1 MKTVLLFALLFVFL
15 GIVLIPYAGLQADEV
30 LFTQPLHGMIDPTF
44 SIRAFHHLV
53 PLMVMSYIGAL
64 KSFIYWPLSWI
75 FSPSVYFVRLPMV
88 LIGAATVLVFYKWAG
103 IFAGPRGALLAAV
116 LLATD
121 PTFLLTDTFDWG
133 PVALQHLLV
142 VSGCLLI
149 ARGRLSWGTFLF
161 GLALWNK
168 TIFLWTLAGLVLASL
183 VVCHAAVR
191 AVLADRRQCAR
202 AALAFVLGAL
212 PLLVFNVNQPN
223 ATLGGNAHLSFE
235 NFPVK
240 YAVLSS
246 AVDGSGLLGY
256 LVAPESEENP
266 KEPSSLQGR
275 AASWISQHSGHREK
289 NWMFYAILLA
299 AAMALLW
306 WRTPGRRAAL
316 FAVVCGGV
324 TFLAMAVT
332 RNAGAGIHHSVL
344 LWPMPQLLVG
354 ASFGALPWRWLRV
367 GMVALLVGGNLL
379 VVNQYIAQFERNGT
393 VGSFTD
399 AVSPLAESLAG
410 PTGDIYIIDWGI
422 YESVDFLLQ
431 GKSHLRGSWPLLVQ
445 ATPDPG
451 QRREIDTMLADPHAL
466 FVSHVP
472 SREAFHGVTEHLETI
487 ARAEGYEKEP
497 IRIVADRNGRPV
509 FQVFRF
515 QHSSTV
521 PPNTTTFDSC
531 APADPRLETQRI
543 GEIICTQLSARR

>member
-1 MKTVLLFALLFVFL
+1 MKAILLFIVFFVFL
-15 GIVLIPYAGLQADEV
+15 EFVLIPYAGLQADEV
-30 LFTQPLHGMIDPTF
+30 LFAQPLYGLINVTVAL
-44 SIRAFHHLV
+44 SVFHHLV
-53 PLMVMSYIGAL
+53 PLMAMSYIGAL

-75 FSPSVYFVRLPMV
+75 FSFSVYFVRLPMV
-88 LIGAATVLVFYKWAG
+88 LVGAATVLVFYKWAG
-103 IFAGPRGALLAAV
+103 TFAGPRSALLAAV

-149 ARGRLSWGTFLF
+149 ARGRLSWGAFLF

-168 TIFLWTLAGLVLASL
+168 AIFLWTLTGLVLASL
-183 VVCHAAVR
+183 VVCQAAVR
-191 AVLADRRQCAR
+191 AVLADRRQCGR

-212 PLLVFNVNQPN
+212 PLLVFNVKQPN
-223 ATLGGNAHLSFE
+223 STLGDNAHFSFE

-246 AVDGSGLLGY
+246 AVNGSGLFGY
-256 LVAPESEENP
+256 LVALESEENP
-266 KEPSSLQGR
+266 KEPSSPQGR
-275 AASWISQHSGHREK
+275 AASWISQHSGRRER
-289 NWMFYAILLA
+289 NLMFEAILLA

-306 WRTPGRRAAL
+306 RRHPGRRAAR
-316 FAVVCGGV
+316 FAIVCSGV

-367 GMVALLVGGNLL
+367 GVVALLAGSNLL
-379 VVNQYIAQFERNGT
+379 VVNQYIVQFERNGT

-399 AVSPLAESLAG
+399 AMNPLAESLAG
-410 PTGDIYIIDWGI
+410 STDTIHIIDWGI
-422 YESVDFLLQ
+422 FEPVDFLQQ
-431 GKSHLRGSWPLLVQ
+431 GKLHLRQSYLFLIQ

-451 QRREIDTMLADPHAL
+451 QRREIDAMLADPHAL
-466 FVSHVP
+466 FVGHVP
-472 SREAFHGVTEHLETI
+472 SREAFHGVNEHLETV
-487 ARAEGYEKEP
+487 AREEGYEKEP
-497 IRIVADRNGRPV
+497 VRIVADRNGRAV

-515 QHSSTV
+515 QPTLAG
-521 PPNTTTFDSC
+521 PPNATTSSS
-531 APADPRLETQRI
+531 ALQLP
-543 GEIICTQLSARR
+543 LSAK

>member
-1 MKTVLLFALLFVFL
+1 MKTVLFFVLLFVFL
-15 GIVLIPYAGLQADEV
+15 GIILIPYDGLQSDEV
-30 LFTQPLHGMIDPTF
+30 MFAEPLHGLINPTF
-44 SIRAFHHLV
+44 SIRAFHHVV

-75 FSPSVYFVRLPMV
+75 FSSSVYFVRLPMV
-88 LIGAATVLVFYKWAG
+88 LVGAATVLVFYKWAG

-149 ARGRLSWGTFLF
+149 ARGRLSWGAFLF

-168 TIFLWTLAGLVLASL
+168 AIFLWTLAGLVLASL
-183 VVCHAAVR
+183 VVCQAAVR

-212 PLLVFNVNQPN
+212 PLLVFNVKQPN
-223 ATLGGNAHLSFE
+223 STLGENAHFSLE

-256 LVAPESEENP
+256 LVAPESQENP
-266 KEPSSLQGR
+266 QEPSSLQGR
-275 AASWISQHSGHREK
+275 VASWISQHSGHREK

-299 AAMALLW
+299 AAMVLLW
-306 WRTPGRRAAL
+306 WRAPGRSAAL

-367 GMVALLVGGNLL
+367 GMVALLVGANLL
-379 VVNQYIAQFERNGT
+379 VVNQYITQFERNGT

-399 AVSPLAESLAG
+399 AVSPLAKLLAD
-410 PTGDIYIIDWGI
+410 PTGDTIYSIDWGI
-422 YESVDFLLQ
+422 YGSVDFLLR
-431 GKSHLRGSWPLLVQ
+431 GKSHLRESYSLLVQ
-445 ATPDPG
+445 DTPDPG
-451 QRREIDTMLADPHAL
+451 QRREIDAMLSDPQAL

-472 SREAFHGVTEHLETI
+472 SREAFHGVDEHLETI
-487 ARAEGYEKEP
+487 AREEGYEKIP

-515 QHSSTV
+515 EHPSTV
-521 PPNTTTFDSC
+521 SPNATTFGSC
-531 APADPRLETQRI
+531 TPAGPKHETQAM
-543 GEIICTQLSARR
+543 GICTQLSALR